1 GTAAGGVLE
10 GVELPDHHLQ
20 VRLLGGARCEGFLCD
35 QRTAGQY
42 GQAASAKGLM
52 WSVHGES
59 LADQGAISLP
69 IALIPFRKKYSARV
83 RGIFY
88 EVARL
93 KNSR

>member
-1 GTAAGGVLE
+1 
-10 GVELPDHHLQ
+10 
-20 VRLLGGARCEGFLCD
+20 
-35 QRTAGQY
+35 AGQD

-88 EVARL
+88 FTMTPASHFAGTRL
-93 KNSR
+93 DSIQQVYQ